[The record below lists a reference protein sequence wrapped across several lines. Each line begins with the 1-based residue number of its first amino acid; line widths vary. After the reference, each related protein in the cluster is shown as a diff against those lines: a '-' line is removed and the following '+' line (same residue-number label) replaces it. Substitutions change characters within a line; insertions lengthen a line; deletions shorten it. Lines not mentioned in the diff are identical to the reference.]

1 MSGAF
6 RSCWR
11 ELFRHGLSFPAERS
25 RVGEFASRTE
35 LLVTGARGEGNS
47 SFPVGVLD
55 SLPSDRP
62 LARSRRRP
70 RAILALN
77 DNVALQRWSYWLII
91 FSLVAFAS
99 MLLCDSAHAETQA
112 VRLAKQFGISYLPL
126 TIIERKGLLEAQG
139 KKLGLDLKT
148 EWVQF
153 TGGAPMNEALISGTL
168 DIVSGGVGPMLVI
181 WGKTRGNLG
190 VKGLSALNSMP
201 LYLNT
206 TNANVKTIGD
216 FSAKD
221 KIGLPT
227 VKVSIQAI
235 TLQMAA
241 ERLLGEGKANQLDSL
256 TVSMGHP
263 DAFAAMMSGKS
274 EVDAHFGAAPYQYEE
289 LKDPR
294 VHKVLDSY
302 EVMGGPHCFNV
313 IWTTTKYHDRNP
325 LVIKAFLAAL
335 DEAMQSIIAD
345 PAGAAAVW
353 IADEHSKMA
362 QDEVERIIKLPENE
376 WTMAPK
382 KIMPYAEFM
391 ARTGLLAVKPA
402 SWKDVFF
409 PDIHDLSGS

>member
-1 MSGAF
+1 MRLLAF
-6 RSCWR
+6 LKPLVLS
-11 ELFRHGLSFPAERS
+11 LGL
-25 RVGEFASRTE
+25 V
-35 LLVTGARGEGNS
+35 
-47 SFPVGVLD
+47 
-55 SLPSDRP
+55 
-62 LARSRRRP
+62 
-70 RAILALN
+70 LALAAAAFGLISLAARP
-77 DNVALQRWSYWLII
+77 AL
-91 FSLVAFAS
+91 
-99 MLLCDSAHAETQA
+99 AETKT

-126 TIIERKGLLEAQG
+126 TIIEKKGLLEAQG
-139 KKLGLDLKT
+139 KKLGLDLKS

-190 VKGLSALNSMP
+190 VKGVAALNSMP

-206 TNANVKTIGD
+206 TNANVKTVTD

-235 TLQMAA
+235 VLQMAA
-241 ERLLGEGKANQLDSL
+241 EKALGEGKANALDAL

-263 DAFAAMMSGKS
+263 DAQTAMMNGKS
-274 EVDAHFGAAPYQYEE
+274 EVDAHFGSAPFQYDE
-289 LKDPR
+289 LKDAR

-302 EVMGGPHCFNV
+302 EVLGGPHVFNV
-313 IWTTTKYHDRNP
+313 IWTTTRYHDQNP
-325 LVIKAFLAAL
+325 LVIKALLAAL
-335 DEAMQSIIAD
+335 GEAMELIKSK
-345 PAGAAAVW
+345 PAEAAAIW

-376 WTMAPK
+376 WTTTPK
-382 KIMPYAEFM
+382 KVMVFADFM
-391 ARTGLLAVKPA
+391 ARNGLVSGKPA

-409 PDIHDLSGS
+409 SDIHDLPGS

>member
-1 MSGAF
+1 MIFPASLA
-6 RSCWR
+6 RR
-11 ELFRHGLSFPAERS
+11 ELGLA
-25 RVGEFASRTE
+25 
-35 LLVTGARGEGNS
+35 
-47 SFPVGVLD
+47 
-55 SLPSDRP
+55 
-62 LARSRRRP
+62 LAR
-70 RAILALN
+70 LALGGI
-77 DNVALQRWSYWLII
+77 A
-91 FSLVAFAS
+91 AFA
-99 MLLCDSAHAETQA
+99 MLAPGHAFAETKT

-126 TIIERKGLLEAQG
+126 TIIEKKGLLEAEG

-190 VKGLSALNSMP
+190 VKGVAALNSMP

-206 TNANVKTIGD
+206 TDANVKSVKD
-216 FSAKD
+216 FSEKD

-235 TLQMAA
+235 VLQMAA
-241 ERLLGEGKANQLDSL
+241 EKALGEGKANALDAL

-263 DAFAAMMSGKS
+263 DAETAMMNGKS
-274 EVDAHFGAAPYQYEE
+274 EVDAHFGAAPYQYDE
-289 LKDPR
+289 LKDAR

-302 EVMGGPHCFNV
+302 EVLGGPHVFNV
-313 IWTTTKYHDRNP
+313 IWATTRYHDQNP
-325 LVIKAFLAAL
+325 LVIKALLAAL
-335 DEAMQSIIAD
+335 GDAMELIKSN
-345 PAGAAAVW
+345 PSEAAAIW

-376 WTMAPK
+376 WTITPK
-382 KIMPYAEFM
+382 KVMVFADFM
-391 ARTGLLAVKPA
+391 ARNGLVSGKPA

-409 PDIHDLSGS
+409 SDIHDLPGS

>member
-1 MSGAF
+1 MT
-6 RSCWR
+6 
-11 ELFRHGLSFPAERS
+11 
-25 RVGEFASRTE
+25 RT
-35 LLVTGARGEGNS
+35 VGARLAFIAALLMS
-47 SFPVGVLD
+47 SFG
-55 SLPSDRP
+55 
-62 LARSRRRP
+62 
-70 RAILALN
+70 
-77 DNVALQRWSYWLII
+77 Q
-91 FSLVAFAS
+91 AS
-99 MLLCDSAHAETQA
+99 AETQT

-126 TIIERKGLLEAQG
+126 TIMEKKGLLEAQG

-148 EWVQF
+148 EWVQL
-153 TGGAPMNEALISGTL
+153 TGGAPMNEALLSGTL

-181 WGKTRGNLG
+181 WGKTRSNLG
-190 VKGLSALNSMP
+190 VKGIAALNSMP

-206 TNANVKTIGD
+206 TNAGVKTLAD

-221 KIGLPT
+221 KIALPT

-235 TLQMAA
+235 TLQIAA
-241 ERLLGEGKANQLDSL
+241 EKLFGEGGANRLDAL

-263 DAFAAMMSGKS
+263 DAMAAMMNGRS
-274 EVDAHFGAAPYQYEE
+274 EVDAHFGSAPYQYDE

-302 EVMGGPHCFNV
+302 EILGGPHCFNV

-335 DEAMQSIIAD
+335 DEAMKSIVAD
-345 PAGAAAVW
+345 PAGAAAIW

-376 WTMAPK
+376 WTMTPK
-382 KIMPYAEFM
+382 KVMSYAEFM
-391 ARTGLLAVKPA
+391 ARIGLVSGKPA

-409 PDIHDLSGS
+409 PEIHDLPGS